1 MSKNQEKE
9 KEDQDQEEEMKLKK
23 LSEALDD
30 EANDGI
36 MNLSTRKILEMNLSI
51 LKELHLDRETTLE
64 YLKKL
69 KGYRYIDEIKDLKYG
84 AFIRW
89 ISITDPDN
97 LQLKYCGIICDI
109 KITDNGV
116 LIVCKNFM
124 HRCYSFIMDK
134 CLIFQKLTNQE
145 QVIIS
150 ALDHLEKE
158 QNEKQHQ
165 KQQLLNLTKKNQNYN
180 QKQDYNHKKK
190 NFEDDIDDDYE
201 SNEDDDN
208 Y

>member
-1 MSKNQEKE
+1 MFKKE
-9 KEDQDQEEEMKLKK
+9 EDQEDKDIKLKK
-23 LSEALDD
+23 LSDALDD

-36 MNLSTRKILEMNLSI
+36 MNLSTRKILELNLSI

-69 KGYRYIDEIKDLKYG
+69 KGYRYIDEMKDLKYG

-89 ISITDPDN
+89 IPITDPDN

-158 QNEKQHQ
+158 LNEKNQQ
-165 KQQLLNLTKKNQNYN
+165 KQQLLNFTKKS
-180 QKQDYNHKKK
+180 QKQSNYKK
-190 NFEDDIDDDYE
+190 EDDNE
-201 SNEDDDN
+201 SESEDDDEDSDSDN
-208 Y
+208 N

>member
-1 MSKNQEKE
+1 MLKKE
-9 KEDQDQEEEMKLKK
+9 EDLEDPDMKLKK

-51 LKELHLDRETTLE
+51 LKELHLDRNTTLD

-69 KGYRYIDEIKDLKYG
+69 KGYRYIDEMKDLKYG

-89 ISITDPDN
+89 IPITDPNN

-158 QNEKQHQ
+158 LNEKNKQ
-165 KQQLLNLTKKNQNYN
+165 KQQLLDITKKSKKLTNY
-180 QKQDYNHKKK
+180 KV
-190 NFEDDIDDDYE
+190 
-201 SNEDDDN
+201 EDDDEN
-208 Y
+208 DDSESEELEDSDEYDN

>member
-1 MSKNQEKE
+1 MSKSQQ
-9 KEDQDQEEEMKLKK
+9 QDQNQHENKEEEMKLKK

-69 KGYRYIDEIKDLKYG
+69 KGYRYIDEMKDLKYG

-89 ISITDPDN
+89 IDITDPDN

-150 ALDHLEKE
+150 ALDHLEKDLI
-158 QNEKQHQ
+158 EKNQQ
-165 KQQLLNLTKKNQNYN
+165 KQQLLHLTKKSQNYN
-180 QKQDYNHKKK
+180 HHFNQ
-190 NFEDDIDDDYE
+190 NFKEESDDDLDE
-201 SNEDDDN
+201 DSDDDEEEEK
-208 Y
+208 

>member
-1 MSKNQEKE
+1 MFKKE
-9 KEDQDQEEEMKLKK
+9 EDLEYKEDPDMKLKK

-69 KGYRYIDEIKDLKYG
+69 KGYRYIDEMKDLKYG

-89 ISITDPDN
+89 IPITDPDN

-145 QVIIS
+145 RVIIS

-158 QNEKQHQ
+158 INEKNQQ
-165 KQQLLNLTKKNQNYN
+165 KQQLLVLTKNNQNYN
-180 QKQDYNHKKK
+180 HKKEHK
-190 NFEDDIDDDYE
+190 NSDENEDENSDEDEDYDSEDD
-201 SNEDDDN
+201 N
-208 Y
+208 

>member
-1 MSKNQEKE
+1 MFKKE
-9 KEDQDQEEEMKLKK
+9 EDQEDQEEQMKLKK

-36 MNLSTRKILEMNLSI
+36 MKLSTRKILEMNLSI
-51 LKELHLDRETTLE
+51 LKELHLSRETTLE

-69 KGYRYIDEIKDLKYG
+69 KGYRYIDEMKDLKYG

-89 ISITDPDN
+89 IPITDPDN

-158 QNEKQHQ
+158 LNEKNQQ
-165 KQQLLNLTKKNQNYN
+165 KQQLLDITKKNKKLTNYN
-180 QKQDYNHKKK
+180 YNHT
-190 NFEDDIDDDYE
+190 NEDASESDDDDDE
-201 SNEDDDN
+201 SD
-208 Y
+208 

>member
-1 MSKNQEKE
+1 MFKKE
-9 KEDQDQEEEMKLKK
+9 EDQEDHDIKLKK

-36 MNLSTRKILEMNLSI
+36 MNLSTRKILELNLSI

-69 KGYRYIDEIKDLKYG
+69 KGYRYIDEMKDLKYG

-89 ISITDPDN
+89 IPITDPDN

-158 QNEKQHQ
+158 LDEKNQQ
-165 KQQLLNLTKKNQNYN
+165 KQQLLNFTKKS
-180 QKQDYNHKKK
+180 QKQSNYK
-190 NFEDDIDDDYE
+190 EDDE
-201 SNEDDDN
+201 EDDDEDSLESDESDDN
-208 Y
+208 

>member
-1 MSKNQEKE
+1 MFKKE
-9 KEDQDQEEEMKLKK
+9 EDQEDPDMKLKK

-51 LKELHLDRETTLE
+51 LKELHLDRNTTLE

-69 KGYRYIDEIKDLKYG
+69 KGYRYIDEMKDLKYG

-89 ISITDPDN
+89 IPITDPNN

-158 QNEKQHQ
+158 LNEKTQQ
-165 KQQLLNLTKKNQNYN
+165 KQQLLDITKKSSFQTIY
-180 QKQDYNHKKK
+180 K
-190 NFEDDIDDDYE
+190 EE
-201 SNEDDDN
+201 EEDDDDDEYESDDN
-208 Y
+208 